1 MTSALLKI
9 VAQKQPIQDMD
20 REVFAWL
27 QLRAASALAKLGSVG
42 TDNAIHNALLK
53 LAADFRS
60 LDDRCA
66 TAALL
71 GKIKYEGAKVDGA
84 ATAEGLFALARDVA
98 KAEAERV
105 KKFHDE
111 QIGVGGAPA
120 ARPEMFVPVD
130 GTMTPPER
138 FPRREVLTRLIDL
151 RAGLQAVKPVVP
163 ADAQAKIDS
172 LVAAINPVIVA
183 ASDKSTVEL
192 KLTGAI
198 STMVDAIGLA
208 IPVAAAPA
216 AADEVASF

>member
-1 MTSALLKI
+1 
-9 VAQKQPIQDMD
+9 
-20 REVFAWL
+20 
-27 QLRAASALAKLGSVG
+27 
-42 TDNAIHNALLK
+42 
-53 LAADFRS
+53 
-60 LDDRCA
+60 
-66 TAALL
+66 
-71 GKIKYEGAKVDGA
+71 
-84 ATAEGLFALARDVA
+84 
-98 KAEAERV
+98 
-105 KKFHDE
+105 
-111 QIGVGGAPA
+111 
-120 ARPEMFVPVD
+120 MFVPVD